1 MSIIKRAAV
10 VDEPL
15 DAAAHSALVEG
26 PGLGAVV
33 TFSGVVRNHDRER
46 HVVRL
51 DYEAHPTAETVLR
64 TLIDRCLADH
74 PAEGVAVSHR
84 FGSLTVGDPA
94 FVVAVSSSHRRE
106 AFACA
111 EAIVE
116 VVKTELPMWK
126 HQTFADGTSEWVAS
140 A

>member
-1 MSIIKRAAV
+1 MSVIKRAAV

-33 TFSGVVRNHDRER
+33 TFCGVVRNHDQDRQ
-46 HVVRL
+46 VVRL

-64 TLIDRCLADH
+64 TLIEQCLADH
-74 PAEGVAVSHR
+74 TAEAVAVSHR
-84 FGSLTVGDPA
+84 FGSLVVGDPA

-106 AFACA
+106 AFECA

-126 HQTFADGTSEWVAS
+126 NQTFADGTSEWVAS

>member
-1 MSIIKRAAV
+1 MTAIKRAAV

-15 DAAAHSALVEG
+15 DAASHSALVEG

-33 TFSGVVRNHDRER
+33 TFCGVVRNHDQDRS
-46 HVVRL
+46 VVRL
-51 DYEAHPTAETVLR
+51 DYEAHPTAESVLR
-64 TLIDRCLADH
+64 RLIDDCLAEY
-74 PAEGVAVSHR
+74 PAEAVAVSHR
-84 FGSLTVGDPA
+84 YGSLVVGDPA
-94 FVVAVSSSHRRE
+94 FVVAVSSAHRRA
-106 AFACA
+106 AFDCA

-116 VVKTELPMWK
+116 VVKTRLPMWK